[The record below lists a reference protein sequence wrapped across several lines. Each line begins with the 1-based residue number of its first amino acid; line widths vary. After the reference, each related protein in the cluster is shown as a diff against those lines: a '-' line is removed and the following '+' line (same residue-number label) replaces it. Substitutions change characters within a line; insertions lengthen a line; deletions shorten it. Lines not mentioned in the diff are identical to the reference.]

1 MHTYKRNGIEFYLL
15 AGVGHHRAISLIC
28 LEGHSKSVIECE
40 ICNEVFPASRSLTI
54 LENLSDLLVVF
65 KDLIIKAFHAYHF
78 LFFFL

>member
-54 LENLSDLLVVF
+54 LRICYQHFREPIRSLSGF
-65 KDLIIKAFHAYHF
+65 
-78 LFFFL
+78 